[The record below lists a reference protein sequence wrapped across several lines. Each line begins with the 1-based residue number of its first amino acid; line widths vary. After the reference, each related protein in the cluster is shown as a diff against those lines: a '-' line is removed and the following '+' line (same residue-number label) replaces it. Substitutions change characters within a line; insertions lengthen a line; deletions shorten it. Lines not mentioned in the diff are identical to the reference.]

1 MAAWMAFART
11 AMGTTSKITHQIV
24 SSANQSSKLI
34 QRREPRSLA
43 CGKDPHGPPKAKS
56 FTRFRI
62 CGALVY
68 IGFWGY
74 AIFGEVPKKKKEKFK
89 IVRLHD
95 GVRER
100 QAVVEYRSF
109 YHFGF

>member
-11 AMGTTSKITHQIV
+11 AMGTTSKIKHQIV

-34 QRREPRSLA
+34 QRREAHSLA
-43 CGKDPHGPPKAKS
+43 CGKEPHGSPKAKS
-56 FTRFRI
+56 FTGFRI
-62 CGALVY
+62 CGGLVY

-74 AIFGEVPKKKKEKFK
+74 TIFGEVPKKKKKYK
-89 IVRLHD
+89 IVRVHD

-100 QAVVEYRSF
+100 RAVVEYRSF